1 MDLIDSRQRND
12 FSESFSAGLWPA
24 GNQRA
29 CYCQVVRRRLG
40 WRGRED
46 LSLESAKVVNVV
58 PRYGK
63 LRSKTSGEVIGFE
76 NIELI
81 SDRPI
86 DVWLEEFR
94 QIKKDYPKH
103 ILIASIMEEYEKT
116 AGRN

>member
-1 MDLIDSRQRND
+1 M
-12 FSESFSAGLWPA
+12 
-24 GNQRA
+24 
-29 CYCQVVRRRLG
+29 
-40 WRGRED
+40 
-46 LSLESAKVVNVV
+46 V

-86 DVWLEEFR
+86 DVWLDEFR

-103 ILIASIMEEYEKT
+103 MLIASIMEEYEKGALAGTHAHGAGHRRRRVRVKLLPALT
-116 AGRN
+116 A